1 MVAPAAAAGAAKID
15 PMILLIGAGALLL
28 LTRWGVGNILPEVRD
43 KANIVPETGE
53 FMSGLLYGAE
63 SDYFYAEDQSGS
75 PNPPTQA
82 WWEMASD
89 LGAIGA
95 GPIAVADGTAVPTS
109 PIIGVVRPSTAE
121 TLGGNIRNWFTS
133 GALLRTVDPLE
144 YIR

>member
-15 PMILLIGAGALLL
+15 PMVLLIGAGALLL
-28 LTRWGVGNILPEVRD
+28 LTRWGIGNILPEVRD

-63 SDYFYAEDQSGS
+63 SDYFYAADQSGS
-75 PNPPTQA
+75 PNPPTQE

-89 LGAIGA
+89 LGAIG
-95 GPIAVADGTAVPTS
+95 PIPVAEGTAVPTS
-109 PIIGVVRPSTAE
+109 PIIGVVQPSKAE

>member
-1 MVAPAAAAGAAKID
+1 MVAPAAAAKID
-15 PMILLIGAGALLL
+15 PMVLLIGAGALLL

-63 SDYFYAEDQSGS
+63 SDYFYAADQSGS
-75 PNPPTQA
+75 PNPPTQE

-89 LGAIGA
+89 LGPI
-95 GPIAVADGTAVPTS
+95 GPIPVADGTAVPTS

-121 TLGGNIRNWFTS
+121 TLGGNIRNWFAS
-133 GALLRTVDPLE
+133 GALLRTIDPLE
-144 YIR
+144 YTR